1 MARARLSGSCHLP
14 AVCTGPQTSVAKKI
28 LATVYCYFPVQ
39 DVYGGK
45 GGAIAQLCQLEKW
58 FQRQREFFF
67 YRWAA
72 FLLGVG
78 DLHCQ
83 GCLSKPCMQGR
94 LLLRHERSTPLVAHF
109 RFRSTRLPQAS
120 SSAPGACP

>member
-1 MARARLSGSCHLP
+1 M
-14 AVCTGPQTSVAKKI
+14 
-28 LATVYCYFPVQ
+28 Q

-72 FLLGVG
+72 FSFSVG
-78 DLHCQ
+78 DLPLQ
-83 GCLSKPCMQGR
+83 GCARKP
-94 LLLRHERSTPLVAHF
+94 
-109 RFRSTRLPQAS
+109 
-120 SSAPGACP
+120 

>member
-1 MARARLSGSCHLP
+1 MWADVLSREQDERGGESKAIGQLLLTCRLHRATQLCNIGCWLTVCCHS
-14 AVCTGPQTSVAKKI
+14 A
-28 LATVYCYFPVQ
+28 VQ

-67 YRWAA
+67 YRWVA

-83 GCLSKPCMQGR
+83 GCPRKL
-94 LLLRHERSTPLVAHF
+94 
-109 RFRSTRLPQAS
+109 
-120 SSAPGACP
+120 